1 MGVDKNPDPEQDQAL
16 ARLLERDYWLVTSTP
31 RPDTTPDEIA
41 AVAPSH
47 VAWLLDLE
55 ERGAVLVSGPLTS
68 GPGVRPGSG
77 ITVLRAPDEQT
88 ANMIAAQDPFVVAE
102 LRTFVIQGWRLNEGS
117 ISIRVS
123 LGTGA
128 FEWRD

>member
-1 MGVDKNPDPEQDQAL
+1 MGMETSPSEDETL
-16 ARLLERDYWLVTSTP
+16 TRLLGRDYWLVTSTP
-31 RPDTTPDEIA
+31 RPDTTTDEIA
-41 AVAPSH
+41 ALAPRH
-47 VAWLLDLE
+47 VAWLLELE
-55 ERGAVLVSGPLTS
+55 ESGVVLASGPLTS
-68 GPGVRPGSG
+68 GPGVRSGSG
-77 ITVLRAPDEQT
+77 VTVLRAPDEQS
-88 ANMIAAQDPFVVAE
+88 ASLIAAQDPFVVAG